1 MHGKR
6 KKRLADYKILG
17 VIIPVG
23 LLLLWQVAS
32 LAGLLNPSILP
43 SPSKLFAVL
52 VEMGNEGTLLKHITM
67 SLKRVG
73 IGYVVGASFGVILGV
88 ILGLSP
94 LVKRFLSVM
103 LEILRPVPILAWVP
117 VLIVFCGIGET
128 SKVIA
133 IAIGSFWSVLLNTTD
148 GVRNVDIKYKEVAE
162 IFTKNKKD
170 TVVSVIL
177 PAALPSIF
185 TGLRI
190 GIGSAW
196 LSVIGSEMIAS
207 SSGLGYFITYN
218 REMMRPDKVYVG
230 VFTIGIIGW
239 LINILIRKIENRLLK
254 WNAKGK
260 E

>member
-148 GVRNVDIKYKEVAE
+148 GVRNVDIKY
-162 IFTKNKKD
+162 NQN
-170 TVVSVIL
+170 
-177 PAALPSIF
+177 P
-185 TGLRI
+185 
-190 GIGSAW
+190 
-196 LSVIGSEMIAS
+196 
-207 SSGLGYFITYN
+207 
-218 REMMRPDKVYVG
+218 
-230 VFTIGIIGW
+230 
-239 LINILIRKIENRLLK
+239 
-254 WNAKGK
+254 
-260 E
+260 